1 VVGRGR
7 RQVVAVEQPRDV
19 EALEAVLLA
28 LEEPVADELE
38 AQLRISATLRERLG
52 CSFAGVWMP
61 DASGEFVLRAVDG
74 ELARLPVGE
83 EVGLR
88 ASAVAGSDHRSAFE
102 VREPVRLPL
111 APGTSRAAERCQAFL
126 AAGAT
131 HGGLMPIVLDGRT
144 TAIHE
149 LRSRTPLPFFDG
161 REGKWAAI
169 SRIAAHVA
177 RAARSTAAVV
187 QVLEDREAVTEVV
200 TRVVAAGTRD
210 AAIRS
215 TLETVRSA
223 FGWAYGS
230 FWEMDP
236 SGRQLR
242 FGLESGSAGEE
253 FRRVTLAASFAEG
266 VGLSGRAWRERD
278 LVAVEDLGQLTDC
291 VRAPAAQR
299 AGVRSGV
306 CFPVVVAGR
315 VVGTMDFFTTTT
327 TVLSES
333 RAAALRQ
340 VAQLVTQ
347 RLEVLARAEADAQSA
362 HALLDTVTRL
372 RAASTD
378 AAEVGA
384 GSVERARAVE
394 ADVEALAAASTS
406 IGDIIKVISAI
417 ASQTNLLALNATIEA
432 ARAGQAGKGFAV
444 VAGEVKE
451 LARATA
457 EATGK
462 VAQRIADIQSSSAA
476 VAAGIAA
483 TAESIGRLD
492 AVNART
498 ADVLSEQE
506 AMASAFGAAHG
517 RG

>member
-7 RQVVAVEQPRDV
+7 VQVVAEQPRDV

-38 AQLRISATLRERLG
+38 AQVRISTTLRERLG

-61 DASGEFVLRAVDG
+61 DASGEFVLRAVNGD
-74 ELARLPVGE
+74 LAQHPVGG

-88 ASAVAGSDHRSAFE
+88 ASAFAGSEHRRAFE

-126 AAGAT
+126 AAGAP
-131 HGGLMPIVLDGRT
+131 HGGLMPIVQDGRT
-144 TAIHE
+144 TAVHE
-149 LRSRTPLPFFDG
+149 LRSGSPLPFFDG

-169 SRIAAHVA
+169 SRIAAHVV
-177 RAARSTAAVV
+177 RAARSTAAVA

-210 AAIRS
+210 AAVRA

-242 FGLESGSAGEE
+242 FALESGSAGEE

-266 VGLSGRAWRERD
+266 VGLSGRAWRARD

-347 RLEVLARAEADAQSA
+347 RLEVLARAEADARSA

-394 ADVEALAAASTS
+394 SDVEALAAASTS

-457 EATGK
+457 EATGQ

-483 TAESIGRLD
+483 TAETIGRLD